1 MTALSNA
8 INEALNSIF
17 ASSLT
22 TIVGFIVLCFMKFNI
37 GFDMGLV
44 LAKGIVLSLLTVV
57 FFMPAMILRMTPMI
71 EKTSHRS
78 FLPSFDKLSHG
89 IYNSRR
95 IVLILI
101 AVLTI
106 PAYTAQSMNDFLYG
120 NDAVGASEG
129 TTVYEDDELITA
141 KFGRSNMMM
150 AIVPD
155 TSFIKEKQFT
165 DELEDLPYMK
175 SVTSL
180 SGQLPE
186 GVPEDFLPYS
196 ITSQLHK
203 KDYAR
208 ILIYVKSKGESKL
221 AYQCSDEIQAIMKKY
236 YPENS
241 YLVGTTPSTQDI
253 QTTITKDYS
262 RVNVMSLIGVFVV
275 VMWSFKSLIIPLLI
289 MIPIEVAIFV
299 NMAVP
304 YIVGDTM
311 IFIGYIIVSCIQL
324 GATVD
329 YAILTTNNYLEC
341 RKTMDK
347 KEAAIGALNLGIP
360 AILTSGSILTCAGY
374 IVYKVSSVAA
384 IGDLGHLIGRGALIS
399 MLFVCSLMPAFL
411 VLFDH
416 ILMQNEFER
425 IHLFFKKRRERR
437 HARMKRAARRVAG
450 AVWKGKKPL
459 VDSVTSKRKQ
469 FEAET
474 KALEDTEMTETG
486 GPQEKTDSDAEAREK
501 HRRKLR
507 LLGKVRERRKDRK
520 RKMIEKREAG
530 SHEEDH

>member
-1 MTALSNA
+1 
-8 INEALNSIF
+8 
-17 ASSLT
+17 
-22 TIVGFIVLCFMKFNI
+22 
-37 GFDMGLV
+37 
-44 LAKGIVLSLLTVV
+44 
-57 FFMPAMILRMTPMI
+57 
-71 EKTSHRS
+71 
-78 FLPSFDKLSHG
+78 
-89 IYNSRR
+89 
-95 IVLILI
+95 
-101 AVLTI
+101 
-106 PAYTAQSMNDFLYG
+106 
-120 NDAVGASEG
+120 
-129 TTVYEDDELITA
+129 
-141 KFGRSNMMM
+141 
-150 AIVPD
+150 
-155 TSFIKEKQFT
+155 
-165 DELEDLPYMK
+165 MK

-347 KEAAIGALNLGIP
+347 KEAAIGAL
-360 AILTSGSILTCAGY
+360 IL
-374 IVYKVSSVAA
+374 V
-384 IGDLGHLIGRGALIS
+384 
-399 MLFVCSLMPAFL
+399 F
-411 VLFDH
+411 
-416 ILMQNEFER
+416 
-425 IHLFFKKRRERR
+425 RR
-437 HARMKRAARRVAG
+437 
-450 AVWKGKKPL
+450 
-459 VDSVTSKRKQ
+459 S
-469 FEAET
+469 
-474 KALEDTEMTETG
+474 
-486 GPQEKTDSDAEAREK
+486 
-501 HRRKLR
+501 
-507 LLGKVRERRKDRK
+507 
-520 RKMIEKREAG
+520 
-530 SHEEDH
+530 

>member
-1 MTALSNA
+1 
-8 INEALNSIF
+8 
-17 ASSLT
+17 
-22 TIVGFIVLCFMKFNI
+22 
-37 GFDMGLV
+37 
-44 LAKGIVLSLLTVV
+44 
-57 FFMPAMILRMTPMI
+57 
-71 EKTSHRS
+71 
-78 FLPSFDKLSHG
+78 
-89 IYNSRR
+89 
-95 IVLILI
+95 
-101 AVLTI
+101 
-106 PAYTAQSMNDFLYG
+106 
-120 NDAVGASEG
+120 
-129 TTVYEDDELITA
+129 
-141 KFGRSNMMM
+141 
-150 AIVPD
+150 
-155 TSFIKEKQFT
+155 
-165 DELEDLPYMK
+165 
-175 SVTSL
+175 
-180 SGQLPE
+180 
-186 GVPEDFLPYS
+186 
-196 ITSQLHK
+196 
-203 KDYAR
+203 
-208 ILIYVKSKGESKL
+208 
-221 AYQCSDEIQAIMKKY
+221 
-236 YPENS
+236 
-241 YLVGTTPSTQDI
+241 
-253 QTTITKDYS
+253 
-262 RVNVMSLIGVFVV
+262 MSLIGVFVV

-486 GPQEKTDSDAEAREK
+486 GSQEKTDSDAEAREK